1 MTRARAVQLHID
13 ELVLAGFRAGDRYRI
28 QDAVQ
33 HALEEMIAS
42 GALVLPPG
50 ARSRTV
56 EEVAPQRIRASSSAD
71 ARGVGAGIARSIVSG
86 VTATLTPVGGKVS

>member
-1 MTRARAVQLHID
+1 MKHTRPVHLHID
-13 ELVLAGFRAGDRYRI
+13 ELVLAGFRPGDRHRI
-28 QDAVQ
+28 GDAVQ
-33 HALEEMIAS
+33 RALAEMIAS

-86 VTATLTPVGGKVS
+86 VTATLTPEGGKVS

>member
-42 GALVLPPG
+42 GALTLPRP
-50 ARSRTV
+50 AKSLAV
-56 EEVAPQRIRASSSAD
+56 HAVAPQ
-71 ARGVGAGIARSIVSG
+71 
-86 VTATLTPVGGKVS
+86 TATLRDAASPRDIGSVVARSVLGGLHHAYSRQAA